1 MNTKNIKGICFDL
14 DQTLCNSED
23 YLYSSKRNLKNFTNT
38 AEWQVYRFLKP
49 YLKIVSWEKFID
61 TYSLSKKEVKKLIPD
76 SAASHSRYL
85 YLQRTLENLDMRFN
99 PDLVY
104 RANTIYWDYVID
116 NMKLFPSVL
125 EVLRT
130 LKEHHFKICIVTD
143 LTADIQNRK
152 LQKLNIER
160 YIDYM
165 VTSEEAG
172 KDKPNT
178 KELTLALK
186 KMDLKKEEVIMIGNN
201 PKTDIQ
207 LAKNSGIGSILFDFG
222 KVHKKEDRNNPD
234 FYITKFSNIL
244 KILKVEER
252 TYSKEKLVVFDM
264 VGTLT
269 TQPHLIS
276 VILGNILVNKDVKDI
291 KKEYELYKV
300 NKISNEEFWK
310 RIGVKNSKEVEE
322 RFFKKI
328 TLREGATGVL
338 KDLRKGYKLAIL
350 SNIPKEWGAFLSK
363 KFEFEKYFDEIVFSG
378 DYGIKKPHPEIYKL
392 LLNRFPKINPSN
404 IYFVDDDLGDL
415 ESGKNLLM
423 QTIWIRSDQDK
434 ETFIPDY
441 DVYRLSDIK
450 KILDK

>member
-1 MNTKNIKGICFDL
+1 MESTNIKGVCFDL

-23 YLYSSKRNLKNFTNT
+23 YLYSTKKNIKDFTKT
-38 AEWQVYRFLKP
+38 AEWQVYKFLKP
-49 YLKIVSWEKFID
+49 YLKIVSWDQFIE
-61 TYSLSKKEVKKLIPD
+61 TYYISKKEVKELIPN

-85 YLQRTLENLDMRFN
+85 YFQRTLEILNMRFN
-99 PDLVY
+99 PNLVY
-104 RANTIYWDYVID
+104 RANEIYWNYVIKH
-116 NMKLFPSVL
+116 MKLYPSVL
-125 EVLRT
+125 ETLRT
-130 LKEHHFKICIVTD
+130 LKEYHYKICIVTD

-152 LQKLNIER
+152 LQKLNIEK

-178 KELTLALK
+178 RELTLALK
-186 KMDLKKEEVIMIGNN
+186 KMNLTKDEVIMIGNN

-207 LAKNSGIGSILFDFG
+207 LAKNAGINSILFDFG
-222 KVHKKEDRNNPD
+222 KVHKKEERNNPD
-234 FYITKFSNIL
+234 FYITDFSKISEIL
-244 KILKVEER
+244 QIEEKR
-252 TYSKEKLVVFDM
+252 YSKEKLVVFDM

-269 TQPHLIS
+269 SQPHLIS

-300 NKISNEEFWK
+300 NKISNEDFWE
-310 RIGVKNSKEVEE
+310 RIGVKNREEIEE
-322 RFFKKI
+322 RFLNKI
-328 TLREGATGVL
+328 
-338 KDLRKGYKLAIL
+338 KLRKGAKELLKFLKGKYKLAIL
-350 SNIPKEWGAFLSK
+350 SNIPKEWGAFFSK
-363 KFEFEKYFDEIVFSG
+363 KFRFDKYFDEIVFSG
-378 DYGIKKPHPEIYKL
+378 DYGIKKPHPEIYKF

-441 DVYRLSDIK
+441 DVSRLEDIRN
-450 KILDK
+450 ILDK

>member
-23 YLYSSKRNLKNFTNT
+23 YLYSSKRNLKDFTNT

-49 YLKIVSWEKFID
+49 YLKIVPWEKFID

-178 KELTLALK
+178 KELTLVLK

-222 KVHKKEDRNNPD
+222 KVHKKEDRNTPD

-244 KILKVEER
+244 KILKVEEKK
-252 TYSKEKLVVFDM
+252 YSKEKLVVFDM

-276 VILGNILVNKDVKDI
+276 VILGNILVNRDVKDI

-300 NKISNEEFWK
+300 NKISNDEFWK

-322 RFFKKI
+322 RFFNKI
-328 TLREGATGVL
+328 RLREGAKKVL
-338 KDLRKGYKLAIL
+338 KDLRKEYRLAIL

-363 KFEFEKYFDEIVFSG
+363 KFRFDKYFDEIVFSG

-423 QTIWIRSDQDK
+423 QTIWIRSDQNN

-441 DVYRLSDIK
+441 DVYRLSDIR